1 MPGEMGGPAD
11 ATERSP
17 LLGGDHLSRGA
28 GPNGGTCR
36 DPEAASP
43 EAYADSDPDLLDDG
57 GALERVVSTAEDT
70 GLPGPG
76 IGGGGGGGGHGTGAE
91 AAGSQ
96 AVMYG
101 LNMKVLV
108 PAIGIGVYLCALDQL
123 LAVATYAKIGS
134 DLNALNSTS
143 WIATAYFLTLTS
155 FQPLYGKLSDI
166 FGRKE
171 CLLFS
176 YLVFGLGCLGCGLAQ
191 DMNQM
196 IIARAI
202 GGIGGGGMN
211 SVVSILLT
219 DLVPLRERGLWQG
232 YINILFA
239 LGTSTGAPLGGLLA
253 DSVGWRWSFIGQTPL
268 CLVAFVAVYIVLKL
282 PRVDH
287 SHWREKLAKVDFL
300 GAACLIAAVFC
311 LLLALDSGPNRGWS
325 ETSTVAAL
333 AASPLLFAAFILVE
347 IRFASHPFAPGHI
360 IFDRSLFACYA
371 CNFFG
376 IAGQMA
382 VWFFLPLLYQ
392 SYFNMT
398 AVQAGVLFI
407 PGSIS
412 GVSGSLSAGFLIK
425 RTGRYYWLTVAS
437 HAVMLSSCLPLALF
451 SGLLTDSRAGT
462 TVGLSLMS
470 FGVGAALTT
479 TLVALI
485 SNAAQEDTAVVIAC
499 SYLFRSLGSAI
510 GVSLMSALL
519 QQVLRMQLAARLGD
533 GDEALQI
540 EERVRESLD
549 FIKELGPELASIVR
563 DCYRIAVS
571 TVFGGNVVPVG
582 LAFIAAFYIR
592 EKRVSK

>member
-1 MPGEMGGPAD
+1 MPGEIVDPGD

-17 LLGGDHLSRGA
+17 LLGGD
-28 GPNGGTCR
+28 PNGGTCQ
-36 DPEAASP
+36 DLEAASP
-43 EAYADSDPDLLDDG
+43 GAYAASDPDLLDDG

-70 GLPGPG
+70 GLPGPA
-76 IGGGGGGGGHGTGAE
+76 IGGGGGGGAGAE
-91 AAGSQ
+91 GGAESQ
-96 AVMYG
+96 AAAAAMHG
-101 LNMKVLV
+101 LNMKVLI

-123 LAVATYAKIGS
+123 LAVATYARIGS
-134 DLNALNSTS
+134 DLEALNSTS

-232 YINILFA
+232 YINIIFA

-253 DSVGWRWSFIGQTPL
+253 DSVGWRWSFIGQTPI
-268 CLVAFVAVYIVLKL
+268 CLVAFIAVYVVLKL

-311 LLLALDSGPNRGWS
+311 LLLALDSGPNHGWG

-333 AASPLLFAAFILVE
+333 AATPVLFAAFILVE
-347 IRFASHPFAPGHI
+347 VRVASHPFAPGHI

-376 IAGQMA
+376 SAGQMA

-392 SYFNMT
+392 TYFSMT
-398 AVQAGVLFI
+398 AVQAGIQFI

-412 GVSGSLSAGFLIK
+412 GVCGSLGAGFLIK

-437 HAVMLSSCLPLALF
+437 HAVMLSSCITLVLF
-451 SGLLTDSRAGT
+451 SGLLTDSKAGT

-485 SNAAQEDTAVVIAC
+485 SNAAQGDTAVVIAC

-533 GDEALQI
+533 GDEAARI
-540 EERVRESLD
+540 GERVRESLD
-549 FIKELGPELASIVR
+549 FIKELGPELATIVR

-571 TVFGGNVVPVG
+571 AVFGGNAVPVG
-582 LAFIAAFYIR
+582 LAFAAAFYIR
-592 EKRVSK
+592 EKRMAK

>member
-1 MPGEMGGPAD
+1 MPGEIVGLGD

-17 LLGGDHLSRGA
+17 LLGGD
-28 GPNGGTCR
+28 PNGGTCQ

-43 EAYADSDPDLLDDG
+43 GAYAASDPDLLDDG

-70 GLPGPG
+70 GLPGPA
-76 IGGGGGGGGHGTGAE
+76 IGGGGGGGAGAE
-91 AAGSQ
+91 GGAESQ
-96 AVMYG
+96 AAAAAMHG
-101 LNMKVLV
+101 LNMKVLI

-123 LAVATYAKIGS
+123 LAVATYARIGS
-134 DLNALNSTS
+134 DLEALNSTS

-232 YINILFA
+232 YINIIFA

-253 DSVGWRWSFIGQTPL
+253 DSVGWRWSFIGQTPI
-268 CLVAFVAVYIVLKL
+268 CLVAFIAVYVVLKL

-311 LLLALDSGPNRGWS
+311 LLLALDSGPNKGWG
-325 ETSTVAAL
+325 ETSTVVAL
-333 AASPLLFAAFILVE
+333 AATPVLFAAFILVE
-347 IRFASHPFAPGHI
+347 VRVASHPFAPGHI

-376 IAGQMA
+376 SAGQMA

-392 SYFNMT
+392 TYFSMT
-398 AVQAGVLFI
+398 AVQAGIQFI

-412 GVSGSLSAGFLIK
+412 GVCGSLSAGFLIK
-425 RTGRYYWLTVAS
+425 RTGRYYWLTVGS
-437 HAVMLSSCLPLALF
+437 HAVMLFSCITLVLF
-451 SGLLTDSRAGT
+451 SGLLTDSKAGT

-485 SNAAQEDTAVVIAC
+485 SNAAQGDTAVVIAC

-533 GDEALQI
+533 GDEAARI
-540 EERVRESLD
+540 GERVRESLD
-549 FIKELGPELASIVR
+549 FIKELGPELAAIVR

-571 TVFGGNVVPVG
+571 AVFGGNAVPVG
-582 LAFIAAFYIR
+582 LAFVAAFYIR
-592 EKRVSK
+592 EKRMAK

>member
-1 MPGEMGGPAD
+1 MWLQGLAEAQ
-11 ATERSP
+11 AS
-17 LLGGDHLSRGA
+17 GA
-28 GPNGGTCR
+28 GPG
-36 DPEAASP
+36 
-43 EAYADSDPDLLDDG
+43 AD
-57 GALERVVSTAEDT
+57 GAD
-70 GLPGPG
+70 
-76 IGGGGGGGGHGTGAE
+76 GAE
-91 AAGSQ
+91 SQ
-96 AVMYG
+96 AAIYG

-123 LAVATYAKIGS
+123 LAVATYARIGS

-232 YINILFA
+232 YINIIFA

-253 DSVGWRWSFIGQTPL
+253 DSVGWRWSFIGQAPL
-268 CLVAFVAVYIVLKL
+268 CLVAFVAVYVVLKL

-287 SHWREKLAKVDFL
+287 SHWGEKLAKVDFP

-311 LLLALDSGPNRGWS
+311 LLLALDSGPNQGWG
-325 ETSTVAAL
+325 ETSTVVSL
-333 AASPLLFAAFILVE
+333 AVSLVLFAAFILVE

-376 IAGQMA
+376 TGGQMA

-392 SYFNMT
+392 GYYNMN
-398 AVQAGVLFI
+398 AVQAGIMFI
-407 PGSIS
+407 PGSIA
-412 GVSGSLSAGFLIK
+412 GVCGSLSAGFVIK
-425 RTGRYYWLTVAS
+425 RTGHYYWLTVAS
-437 HAVMLSSCLPLALF
+437 HGMMLSSCVPLVLF
-451 SGLLTDSRAGT
+451 SGLLTDSKTGT
-462 TVGLSLMS
+462 TVGLALMS
-470 FGVGAALTT
+470 FGIGAALTA

-485 SNAAQEDTAVVIAC
+485 SNAAREDTAVVIAC

-519 QQVLRMQLAARLGD
+519 QQVLRMELAARLGD
-533 GDEALQI
+533 ADGASEI

-549 FIKELGPELASIVR
+549 FIKELKPELARVVR
-563 DCYRIAVS
+563 ECYRIAVS
-571 TVFGGNVVPVG
+571 AVFGGNAVPLG

>member
-1 MPGEMGGPAD
+1 MPGEIVGLGD

-17 LLGGDHLSRGA
+17 LLGGD
-28 GPNGGTCR
+28 PNGGTCQ

-43 EAYADSDPDLLDDG
+43 GAYAASDPDLLDDG

-70 GLPGPG
+70 GLPGPA
-76 IGGGGGGGGHGTGAE
+76 IGGGGGGGAGAE
-91 AAGSQ
+91 GGAESQ
-96 AVMYG
+96 AAAAAMHG
-101 LNMKVLV
+101 LNMKVLI

-123 LAVATYAKIGS
+123 LAVATYARIGS
-134 DLNALNSTS
+134 DLEALNSTS

-232 YINILFA
+232 YINIIFA

-253 DSVGWRWSFIGQTPL
+253 DSVGWRWSFIGQTPI
-268 CLVAFVAVYIVLKL
+268 CLVAFIAVYVVLKL

-311 LLLALDSGPNRGWS
+311 LLLALDSGPNKGWG
-325 ETSTVAAL
+325 ETSTVVAL
-333 AASPLLFAAFILVE
+333 AATPVLFAAFILVE
-347 IRFASHPFAPGHI
+347 
-360 IFDRSLFACYA
+360 
-371 CNFFG
+371 
-376 IAGQMA
+376 
-382 VWFFLPLLYQ
+382 WFFLPLLYQ
-392 SYFNMT
+392 TYFSMT
-398 AVQAGVLFI
+398 AVQAGIQFI

-412 GVSGSLSAGFLIK
+412 GVCGSLSAGFLIK
-425 RTGRYYWLTVAS
+425 RTGRYYWLTVGS
-437 HAVMLSSCLPLALF
+437 HAVMLFSCITLVLF
-451 SGLLTDSRAGT
+451 SGLLTDSKAGT

-485 SNAAQEDTAVVIAC
+485 SNAAQGDTAVVIAC

-533 GDEALQI
+533 GDEAARI
-540 EERVRESLD
+540 GERVRESLD
-549 FIKELGPELASIVR
+549 FIKELGPELAAIVR

-571 TVFGGNVVPVG
+571 AVFGGNAVPVG
-582 LAFIAAFYIR
+582 LAFVAAFYIR
-592 EKRVSK
+592 EKRMAK